1 MTKKELL
8 EMIKDLP
15 DETEF
20 GVRSH
25 MGGIEVEFKAAKV
38 YGNQIGRRVRPID
51 YLFEPLTDDEK
62 RR

>member
-15 DETEF
+15 DNAEF
-20 GVRSH
+20 GVRSP
-25 MGGIEVEFKAAKV
+25 MGSIEVEFKAARV
-38 YGNQIGRRVRPID
+38 FGNQQGRRFRPID
-51 YLFEPLTDDEK
+51 FVFEALDDHD